1 MKFNND
7 SLYISEKDFE
17 NAGNDFALAACR
29 KIFGESA
36 VRESDGTITV
46 SKDYIKPLRLE
57 VCDKN
62 QAQYYYRSDNKLDN
76 SHPEVYLRRIDSEKE
91 TVFVQK
97 RSISGFPGVKTLF
110 VFDKMDNSVVLFG
123 EYKSYWPYEGPKVW
137 EFDNWEAQSLEQLE
151 IWLIDHCS
159 QYSTI
164 NTAEKS

>member
-7 SLYISEKDFE
+7 SLYISEKNFE
-17 NAGNDFALAACR
+17 NAGNDFALAVCR

-46 SKDYIKPLRLE
+46 NKDYIKPLRLE

-76 SHPEVYLRRIDSEKE
+76 SYPEVYLRRIDSDKD
-91 TVFVQK
+91 TVVVK
-97 RSISGFPGVKTLF
+97 RQSVSGFPGVKTLF
-110 VFDKMDNSVVLFG
+110 VYNKSDNSILTFG

-137 EFDNWEAQSLEQLE
+137 EFGNWEAQSLEQLE
-151 IWLIDHCS
+151 IWLIQNFS
-159 QYSTI
+159 
-164 NTAEKS
+164 K

>member
-62 QAQYYYRSDNKLDN
+62 QAQYYYRSGNKLDN
-76 SHPEVYLRRIDSEKE
+76 SHPEVYLRRIDSEKD
-91 TVFVQK
+91 TVAVK
-97 RSISGFPGVKTLF
+97 RKSVSGFPGVETLF
-110 VFDKMDNSVVLFG
+110 VYNKSDNSILTFG

-137 EFDNWEAQSLEQLE
+137 EFVTWEAQSLEQLE
-151 IWLIDHCS
+151 IWLIQNFS
-159 QYSTI
+159 
-164 NTAEKS
+164 K